1 MKHTTIHAA
10 PTTGI
15 VDADTQIEH
24 CKNTINF
31 CSEQAESTQSLIDDI
46 ESSIA
51 NAKIICDTP
60 QLPIWG
66 LPDNVQ
72 RIIGTYTKGLQAN
85 RDIVTV
91 AALCAISTAAGKR
104 KRIAFGNF
112 TNTPCVWFCVVAP
125 SGSNKSAPI
134 KEMLQP
140 LHDIDTSEYNTRKNG
155 DKQQPYNQIII
166 SDTTPEARNKVLQYS
181 NGLLLY
187 SDELATFYGNINRY
201 NKSGSGEL
209 AHLLSI
215 YDNTDFT
222 INRIGDETTRIIAP
236 FMNIIGT
243 TQPSEFAKI
252 FANNTDNGFL
262 HRFLFVYFP
271 NERAQYH
278 SNIIISDEIKNEWN
292 RYIKSIYQ
300 DKTDAILQCDNG
312 AKARLV
318 EYENNLTDRI
328 NDADVNNDYLRTL
341 FGKSKKT
348 LERLT
353 LISAIANNA
362 PAITLQHVRYAIEC
376 VEYFI
381 NNAQNACTLLQQPRP
396 QQTQNKLTKYEI
408 IKSFFELFPA
418 ANQRQ
423 ISIACGKS
431 GDYMSRMLQYKK
443 NN

>member
-1 MKHTTIHAA
+1 M
-10 PTTGI
+10 
-15 VDADTQIEH
+15 
-24 CKNTINF
+24 
-31 CSEQAESTQSLIDDI
+31 IDNI

-51 NAKIICDTP
+51 NAKIICRTP

-72 RIIGTYTKGLQAN
+72 RIIENYTNGLQAN
-85 RDIVTV
+85 RDIVT
-91 AALCAISTAAGKR
+91 AAVLCAISTAAGKR
-104 KRIAFGNF
+104 KRIKFDNF

-125 SGSNKSAPI
+125 SGSNKSTPI

-140 LHDIDTSEYNTRKNG
+140 LNDIDTSEYNTWKNG

-187 SDELATFYGNINRY
+187 SDELATFYGHINRY
-201 NKSGSGEL
+201 NKKSSGGEL

-215 YDNTDFT
+215 YDNSDFT
-222 INRIGDETTRIIAP
+222 INRIGDETTRIQAP

-243 TQPSEFAKI
+243 TQPRVFAQI
-252 FANNTDNGFL
+252 FADNTDNGFL
-262 HRFLFVYFP
+262 HRFLFVYLP

-278 SNIIISDEIKNEWN
+278 SDTIISDEIKKEWD
-292 RYIKSIYQ
+292 RYIQRIYQ
-300 DKTDAILQCDNG
+300 DKTDTILHCDD
-312 AKARLV
+312 AARGRLID
-318 EYENNLTDRI
+318 YENKLTDSI
-328 NDADVNNDYLRTL
+328 NNADANNDYLRTYL
-341 FGKSKKT
+341 GKSKKT

-362 PAITLQHVRYAIEC
+362 PAITLQHVNYAIEC

-381 NNAQNACTLLQQPRP
+381 NSAQNVRNLLQQPK
-396 QQTQNKLTKYEI
+396 QTDKKTNNEI
-408 IKSFFELFPA
+408 IQSFFELFPN
-418 ANQRQ
+418 ANKMAVSQ
-423 ISIACGKS
+423 ACGMS
-431 GDYMSRMLQYKK
+431 DYYISRMLNYKK